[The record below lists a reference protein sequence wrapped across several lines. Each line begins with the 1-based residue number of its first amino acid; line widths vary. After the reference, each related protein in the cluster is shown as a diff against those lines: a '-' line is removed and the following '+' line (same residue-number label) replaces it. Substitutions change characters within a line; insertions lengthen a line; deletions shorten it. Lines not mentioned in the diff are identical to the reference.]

1 VPWPELPGKAGGAG
15 LASAIMAAGPAQA
28 RRAFAPLSHP
38 GGGCYEPPSPY
49 PFEDG
54 RQKHAR
60 AGTSFRGSDQPA
72 MQNFDMTTLVFL
84 ALAVF
89 VAWKLRSVLGQKT
102 GHEKPPVDPF
112 ARRETPPLR
121 PDQPANGER
130 RDNVVRLPGAANDAA
145 AAPVADAERWKD
157 IAEPGSPIAAG
168 LDAIVRQEPRFEPQ
182 GFLVGAKSAYET
194 IVTAFARGD
203 RKTLK
208 GLLAKEV
215 YDGFEQ
221 AIAEREKRGEK
232 AESNFVSIDKA
243 EIVGVDVK
251 GKAAQVTIAFVSQLI
266 SAVRDAQGNV
276 VDGSADAVS
285 EVNDVWTFARQLGS
299 RDPNWLLV
307 ATESAA

>member
-1 VPWPELPGKAGGAG
+1 
-15 LASAIMAAGPAQA
+15 
-28 RRAFAPLSHP
+28 
-38 GGGCYEPPSPY
+38 
-49 PFEDG
+49 
-54 RQKHAR
+54 
-60 AGTSFRGSDQPA
+60 

-112 ARRETPPLR
+112 ARREAPPMR
-121 PDQPANGER
+121 PDQAGNGER

-145 AAPVADAERWKD
+145 AAPVVDAERWKD
-157 IAEPGSPIAAG
+157 IAEPGSPIAVG
-168 LDAIVRQEPRFEPQ
+168 LDAIVRQEPRFDAK
-182 GFLVGAKSAYET
+182 GFLGGAKSAYET

-221 AIAEREKRGEK
+221 AISEREKRGEK

-243 EIVGVDVK
+243 EITAVDVK
-251 GKAAQVTIAFVSQLI
+251 GKAAQITIAFVSQLI

-285 EVNDVWTFARQLGS
+285 EVNDVWTFSRQLAS